1 MKPMRSR
8 FAIVPGIAF
17 AIISLCAQSAEPA
30 ASGQAT
36 SAQTGHVNDRTPPQP
51 LPKPTNLQILPKDIS
66 GHDLMGIMQGYRK
79 ALGVECTFCHATSAQ
94 THKPDFASDAKPDK
108 EIARTMMRMT
118 EEINSKYIS
127 TIKDP
132 DATPAE
138 RTVTCGTCHR
148 GKTMPAPF
156 TPAAAGAQRQQHEMP
171 MKPE

>member
-1 MKPMRSR
+1 MRFCSAT
-8 FAIVPGIAF
+8 FLSAAF
-17 AIISLCAQSAEPA
+17 AFSLSL
-30 ASGQAT
+30 
-36 SAQTGHVNDRTPPQP
+36 SAQTASTPSAPAGHAKGQMPHEMQ

-66 GHDLMGIMQGYRK
+66 GHDLMGIMQEYSK
-79 ALGVECTFCHATSAQ
+79 ALGVECTFCHATDPQ

-118 EEINSKYIS
+118 QDINSKYIS
-127 TIKDP
+127 TVKDP

-156 TPAAAGAQRQQHEMP
+156 LPAAGAQHQPHEMH